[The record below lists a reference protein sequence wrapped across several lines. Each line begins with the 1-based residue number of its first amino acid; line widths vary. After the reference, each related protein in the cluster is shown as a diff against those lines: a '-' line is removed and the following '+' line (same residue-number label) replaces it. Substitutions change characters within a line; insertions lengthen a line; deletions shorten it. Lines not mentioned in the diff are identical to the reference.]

1 MQLNFSAG
9 QPCAAGK
16 QYSGNTGNAYLLH
29 LNSKRNPYAR
39 HQSDALETQLIRVV
53 HLLFG
58 SCTLRFHLTLLDIS
72 RSKATDIGKHIQMR
86 QHTVRNT
93 AIYIYSPGVCSHLIF
108 RFVLPTFIGIPQITA
123 SVTDRQDAAVGYITT
138 KFHLGTHVV
147 NLNIFGY
154 QCRTYRIIARSREVG
169 VQGSYTKP
177 FGNL

>member
-1 MQLNFSAG
+1 MQLELFSARTTLCCRKTILR
-9 QPCAAGK
+9 QHRECLF
-16 QYSGNTGNAYLLH
+16 TT

-138 KFHLGTHVV
+138 KF
-147 NLNIFGY
+147 IWDP
-154 QCRTYRIIARSREVG
+154 RS
-169 VQGSYTKP
+169 
-177 FGNL
+177 